1 MAYEVILLIGRNT
14 KKVFEDLTYFQVI
27 ATLDLGKCTRS
38 NILLLPWENLKTD
51 TTFEFFSP
59 TGDNDQSIIEDRY
72 GNRMQPIPLDAVIV
86 ALEKDVRRDNYRPAS
101 WAISLLNKMRE
112 DAITDETFSVMLYG
126 H

>member
-1 MAYEVILLIGRNT
+1 MAYKVILLIGRNT

-72 GNRMQPIPLDAVIV
+72 GNRMQPIPLDAVIA
-86 ALEKDVRRDNYRPAS
+86 ALEKDVRRDNYRPAV

-112 DAITDETFSVMLYG
+112 DAISDESFTVMLYG

>member
-1 MAYEVILLIGRNT
+1 MGYEVILLIGRNT
-14 KKVFEDLTYFQVI
+14 KQVFENLTYFQVI

-38 NILLLPWENLKTD
+38 NILLLPWENLKND

-72 GNRMQPIPLDAVIV
+72 GNRMRPIPLDDVIA
-86 ALEKDVRRDNYRPAS
+86 ALEKDVRRDNYRPAV

-112 DAITDETFSVMLYG
+112 DAISDESFTVMLYG